1 MGTTTPPRFCR
12 DAELRVR
19 NWRIVMKHFTY
30 LIIDDRKQG
39 SPDSEIELND
49 LGLLGWELVTVMLLP
64 DGSRRWY
71 FKRENQE

>member
-1 MGTTTPPRFCR
+1 
-12 DAELRVR
+12 
-19 NWRIVMKHFTY
+19 MKQFTY
-30 LIIDDRKQG
+30 LIIDDRTQTHG

-71 FKRENQE
+71 FKQESPER